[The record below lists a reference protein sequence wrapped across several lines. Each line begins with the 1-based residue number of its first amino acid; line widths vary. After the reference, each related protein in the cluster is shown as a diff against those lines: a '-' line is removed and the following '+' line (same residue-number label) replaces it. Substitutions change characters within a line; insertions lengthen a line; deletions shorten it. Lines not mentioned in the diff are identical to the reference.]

1 MPEQDAVVVI
11 RSGVKDMQAVLNL
24 VWDKLLAGMTTK
36 LLPADNEAD
45 TKLQTKLAGLAL
57 PTQKGNAAARIP
69 KEVSGKMYS
78 FSPNEQKVE
87 LLGLEF
93 GSQADPVTLVG
104 KFNGG
109 AEQRI
114 VCGNGE
120 WNKVRLSFCPL
131 PEQPAAVC
139 GAWTAD
145 DIYTAKISLYET
157 PYLITIVLNFS
168 KDQLRVD
175 SAWNVSFGPTEKG
188 QLIGEL
194 K

>member
-1 MPEQDAVVVI
+1 
-11 RSGVKDMQAVLNL
+11 MQAVGKLG
-24 VWDKLLAGMTTK
+24 WDKLLPGMTTK
-36 LLPADNEAD
+36 LVRADNGAE
-45 TKLQTKLAGLAL
+45 TKFQTKLAGLAL

-120 WNKVRLSFCPL
+120 WKKVRLSFCAP
-131 PEQPAAVC
+131 PEQP
-139 GAWTAD
+139 
-145 DIYTAKISLYET
+145 
-157 PYLITIVLNFS
+157 
-168 KDQLRVD
+168 
-175 SAWNVSFGPTEKG
+175 
-188 QLIGEL
+188 
-194 K
+194 